1 MLPQEICEFD
11 QLFQRWQ
18 GGEKDSVSRMIE
30 LAYGDL
36 RRIARSVFR
45 GEYTDNT
52 LQPTA
57 IAHEACLR
65 ILRCDPLR
73 LADRNHFFAMAV
85 ILMRNSII
93 DHLRKR
99 PVYKRGNV
107 RIPIDEIE
115 LALGPRVVELI
126 DIEFGLRALE
136 KVSPR
141 ARRIVELRYIVGL
154 NECETADLLGISVT
168 TLKRDWNFAKG
179 LMAEHLGGATQRL
192 VIATSRSS
200 PPS

>member
-11 QLFQRWQ
+11 LHFQRWRS
-18 GGEKDSVSRMIE
+18 GDKDSVSRIIE

-36 RRIARSVFR
+36 RRIARLVFR
-45 GEYTDNT
+45 GEYNDNT

-65 ILRCDPLR
+65 ILRCDPSR
-73 LADRNHFFAMAV
+73 LTDRNHFFATAV
-85 ILMRNSII
+85 ILMRNAII
-93 DHLRKR
+93 DQLRAR
-99 PVYKRGNV
+99 PIYKRTNV
-107 RIPIDEIE
+107 RIQIEEIE

-126 DIEFGLRALE
+126 DIELGLRALE

-141 ARRIVELRYIVGL
+141 ARQIVELRYIVGL
-154 NECETADLLGISVT
+154 SERETAQLIGISVT

-192 VIATSRSS
+192 VVKNTQPSS
-200 PPS
+200 QD